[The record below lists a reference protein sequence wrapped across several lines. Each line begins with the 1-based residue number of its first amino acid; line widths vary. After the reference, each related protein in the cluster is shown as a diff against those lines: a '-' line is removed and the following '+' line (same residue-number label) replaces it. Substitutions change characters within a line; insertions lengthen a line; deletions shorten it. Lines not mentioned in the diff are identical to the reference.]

1 MTPIAGRPIVTAAE
15 MRAAEERAIAAGTS
29 VETLMDRAG
38 KGVAAAVHRLAAGA
52 PVLVLCGPG
61 NNGGDGYVAAALLQ
75 RAGAEV
81 RVWAEGAPREGTEAA
96 AAADKYPAGTLPLSE
111 FSPAPGVL
119 VIDALYGAGLSR
131 PLEGAAARAAT
142 LCAEKAVPVLAVDLP
157 SGISGESGTAPASAG
172 STKSTCR

>member
-61 NNGGDGYVAAALLQ
+61 NNGGDGYVAATALAA
-75 RAGAEV
+75 AGHKV
-81 RVWAEGAPREGTEAA
+81 RVAASAEPKS
-96 AAADKYPAGTLPLSE
+96 D
-111 FSPAPGVL
+111 
-119 VIDALYGAGLSR
+119 
-131 PLEGAAARAAT
+131 AARAAR
-142 LCAEKAVPVLAVDLP
+142 AGW
-157 SGISGESGTAPASAG
+157 SGPIESLDQARPAPIQSTG
-172 STKSTCR
+172 STSG